1 MQGGHRGW
9 GAGRDRLDDFCLP
22 FHRGPSGHTVTASR
36 AEALTPASG
45 SATRYRRPHT
55 SNGAGLLPGSL
66 MFQATH
72 IPGALPV
79 LLQPRLGP
87 ATNCHTPEREP
98 RDLSSCPRVFPG
110 DSSTSSH
117 RLWLQTTHS
126 LTCSLTLRII
136 LNLGTVLSDPKG
148 TPQCLGQKNRMPCD
162 CWRRN
167 HAPSAGHDPPSLF
180 PDQDSY
186 S

>member
-1 MQGGHRGW
+1 MQGSHRGWGAGREW

-22 FHRGPSGHTVTASR
+22 FHRGPSGHIVTASR

-45 SATRYRRPHT
+45 SATCYRRPHT

-117 RLWLQTTHS
+117 RFWLQTTHS

-136 LNLGTVLSDPKG
+136 LNLGTVLRDTTVSRTKE
-148 TPQCLGQKNRMPCD
+148 
-162 CWRRN
+162 
-167 HAPSAGHDPPSLF
+167 
-180 PDQDSY
+180 QDAL
-186 S
+186 